1 MLTTP
6 ASMFISLLNYDH
18 RAFKAAPPRLHRP
31 RHRHISPVCRLP
43 SCAKSGSRI
52 SKKFFLTIFPG
63 AAHLC
68 SSYHHWL
75 ASRGSSSGFP
85 TFQQGCHRLSG
96 KEIWQ
101 YSDGVRRY
109 NPGFSFSPLYQKYN
123 CNIFYIN
130 GQMGWDAE
138 RSIIINMARFVVFSY
153 DYDDGING
161 TVLCWR
167 LSRS

>member
-1 MLTTP
+1 MTTGFLKLLLRSFTGP
-6 ASMFISLLNYDH
+6 VIVTSLLSVVFHLVLNQV
-18 RAFKAAPPRLHRP
+18 P
-31 RHRHISPVCRLP
+31 
-43 SCAKSGSRI
+43 GSLQI

-63 AAHLC
+63 GAHLC

-96 KEIWQ
+96 KEIWE

-109 NPGFSFSPLYQKYN
+109 NPGFSFSPLYQKCIFPQNN

-130 GQMGWDAE
+130 GQMGLLK
-138 RSIIINMARFVVFSY
+138 
-153 DYDDGING
+153 GP
-161 TVLCWR
+161 
-167 LSRS
+167 